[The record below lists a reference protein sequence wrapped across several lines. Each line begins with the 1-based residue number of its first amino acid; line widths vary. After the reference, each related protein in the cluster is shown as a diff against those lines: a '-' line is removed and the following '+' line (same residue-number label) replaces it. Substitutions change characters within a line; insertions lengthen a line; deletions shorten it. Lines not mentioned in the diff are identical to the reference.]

1 MTEIS
6 RLAHKVLSE
15 STPPF
20 LVNPTI
26 SFSSW
31 EVSTDIL
38 AIISH
43 SEKVNFSK
51 TCCFDEIMADQAD
64 AATVTES
71 VAKLVLDEETGE
83 QVSKSELKKRQK
95 KRENDRKKVYFSTE
109 MPGLQYSSGGVWLT
123 WRM

>member
-1 MTEIS
+1 
-6 RLAHKVLSE
+6 
-15 STPPF
+15 
-20 LVNPTI
+20 
-26 SFSSW
+26 
-31 EVSTDIL
+31 
-38 AIISH
+38 
-43 SEKVNFSK
+43 
-51 TCCFDEIMADQAD
+51 MADQAD